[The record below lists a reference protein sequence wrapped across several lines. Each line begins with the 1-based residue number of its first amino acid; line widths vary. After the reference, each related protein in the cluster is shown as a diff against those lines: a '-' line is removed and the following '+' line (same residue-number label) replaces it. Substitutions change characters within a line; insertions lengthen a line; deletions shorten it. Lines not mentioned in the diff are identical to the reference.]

1 MGEPAQRYG
10 DANSGGGTIG
20 AVTNNKVY
28 ANSKLVSIDGS
39 IVTTHGTYPNVH
51 AGSKTANGSSTVKVG
66 GLGVNR
72 ENDVDTCTH
81 VRIGGSSN
89 VKIG

>member
-1 MGEPAQRYG
+1 MGEPAQRFG

-28 ANSKLVSIDGS
+28 VNSKLISIDGS
-39 IVTTHGTYPNVH
+39 IVTSHGSFPNVH
-51 AGSKTANGSSTVKVG
+51 AGATTANGSSTVKVG
-66 GLGVNR
+66 GLGVNK
-72 ENDVDTCTH
+72 ENDADSCGH

-89 VKIG
+89 VNIG